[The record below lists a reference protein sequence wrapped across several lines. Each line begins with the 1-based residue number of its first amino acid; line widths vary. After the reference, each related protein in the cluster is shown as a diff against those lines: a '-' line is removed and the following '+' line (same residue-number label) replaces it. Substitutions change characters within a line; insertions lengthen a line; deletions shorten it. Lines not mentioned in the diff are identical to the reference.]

1 MPPRVRR
8 SFVDPETAF
17 EVEQLVTRYIHLVD
31 DSDWESLRDVF
42 TDDAVCDYSAF
53 GLPVIRGLDSI
64 IRTFSSMGHPLSH
77 HAVNMLIEPGE
88 NDSALRVRSKLLLVM
103 GARKIWAGEY
113 RDRVVHTPVGWLFAE
128 RTAVQP
134 ARRQSSGSFE

>member
-8 SFVDPETAF
+8 SFVDPGTAF
-17 EVEQLVTRYIHLVD
+17 EVEQLVARYIHLVD

-42 TDDAVCDYSAF
+42 IDDAVCDYSAF

-64 IRTFSSMGHPLSH
+64 IRTFSSMTHPLAH
-77 HAVNMLIEPGE
+77 HAVNALIESGE
-88 NDSALRVRSKLLLVM
+88 DDSTLRVRSKLLLVM
-103 GARKIWAGEY
+103 APGKIWAGEY
-113 RDRVVHTPVGWLFAE
+113 RDRVVHTQDGWLFAE

-134 ARRQSSGSFE
+134 SRRQSSDSA

>member
-17 EVEQLVTRYIHLVD
+17 EVHQLVARYIHLVD

-42 TDDAVCDYSAF
+42 IDDAVCDYSAF

-64 IRTFSSMGHPLSH
+64 IHTFSSMTHPLSH
-77 HAVNMLIEPGE
+77 HAVNTLIESGE
-88 NDSALRVRSKLLLVM
+88 DDGTLRVRSKLLLM
-103 GARKIWAGEY
+103 MDAGRIWAGEY
-113 RDRVVHTPVGWLFAE
+113 RDRVVLTPDGWLFAE
-128 RTAVQP
+128 RIAVQP
-134 ARRQSSGSFE
+134 ARRHSSGPA